1 MLLVSDGPESRE
13 LRDRLTPGR
22 YVRCSDPY
30 DALLKMSRRRWST
43 VVLAATMAGFSGL
56 CRASRRLQCDA
67 KLYAVCPPALEPE
80 VRSLR
85 GEVLD
90 DYFIYPPSAGDVRRM
105 SSADRQAPPPAEAA
119 GKGGASPAPASG
131 LGAADIASL
140 VGASRTVAGL
150 EDHLA
155 GELSARL
162 GFAVQWIDANGSGE
176 GRRPL
181 LLAANDSPRVLVA
194 SEAAHEVAPGD
205 QALLSAVQHC
215 LPALLAN
222 ARHVEKLQQ
231 LAITD
236 YLTGAYNRRYF
247 YHLTDEI
254 LRRATSKSFRV
265 ALLLF
270 DIDDF
275 KRYNDAY
282 SHAAGDEILREVARL
297 IKGTTRSQ
305 DIVAR
310 IGGDEF
316 TVLFWDN
323 AGPRQP
329 NSEMPTTAQVM
340 AERFRAALAKHTFPS
355 LGPEARGVLT
365 ISGGLATFPTG
376 GTSCRELLRSAD
388 GALRDAKVS
397 GKNAIHLI
405 G

>member
-1 MLLVSDGPESRE
+1 MLLVSDGPEARG
-13 LRDRLTPGR
+13 LCDRLSPGR

-30 DALLKMSRRRWST
+30 DALLKMSRRRWAT
-43 VVLAATMAGFSGL
+43 VVLAAPMAGFAGL
-56 CRASRRLQCDA
+56 CRASRRLQGDA

-85 GEVLD
+85 GLVLD
-90 DYFIYPPSAGDVRRM
+90 DYFVYPPSAGEMRRM
-105 SSADRQAPPPAEAA
+105 SSPADR
-119 GKGGASPAPASG
+119 APASG
-131 LGAADIASL
+131 GSVREEGPASPCPLGPGDIVALVSASKTIGGLQDRLAAE
-140 VGASRTVAGL
+140 V
-150 EDHLA
+150 
-155 GELSARL
+155 SARL
-162 GFAVQWIDANGSGE
+162 GVAVQWVNADEAGGD
-176 GRRPL
+176 RRPL
-181 LLAANDSPRVLVA
+181 LLVADDVPRVLL
-194 SEAAHEVAPGD
+194 APTGSGD
-205 QALLSAVQHC
+205 IAPNARGYLDALQHC

-254 LRRATSKSFRV
+254 LRRARSKSFRV

-275 KRYNDAY
+275 KRYNDTY
-282 SHAAGDEILREVARL
+282 SHATGDEILREVARL

-329 NSEMPTTAQVM
+329 NSELPTTAQVM
-340 AERFRAALAKHTFPS
+340 AERFQTALSRHTFPS
-355 LGPEARGVLT
+355 LGPEAGGVLT
-365 ISGGLATFPTG
+365 ISGGLATFPAG
-376 GTSCRELLRSAD
+376 GRTCRELLRSAD
-388 GALRDAKVS
+388 QALRDAKVS
-397 GKNAIHLI
+397 GKNAIRII
-405 G
+405 GS